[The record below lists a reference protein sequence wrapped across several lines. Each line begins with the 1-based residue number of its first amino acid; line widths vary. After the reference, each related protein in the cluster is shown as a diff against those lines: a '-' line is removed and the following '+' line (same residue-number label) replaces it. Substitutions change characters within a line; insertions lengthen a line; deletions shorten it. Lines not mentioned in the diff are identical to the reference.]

1 MRRGVLFDLDGTL
14 LDTVEDFYRIIEQMR
29 IERAAPEV
37 PAQLIRQQV
46 SNGSVGM
53 LCAAF
58 SVRPDAPGFN
68 DLRDDFLLRY
78 EQQLAVHT
86 QPFPG
91 IPELLEW
98 LDAEQIPWGVVTNK
112 LSRFSIPLLAAV
124 GWSER
129 CAALVCPDQVSHPKP
144 HPEPL
149 LKACQEMAIDPSS
162 SLFVGDH
169 QRDIDAGRAA
179 GMQTIAALYGY
190 LPVGDDPT
198 RWLADHSISHA
209 AELRPWLTRQWQPEV
224 SHV

>member
-1 MRRGVLFDLDGTL
+1 MQRGVLFDLDGTL

-29 IERAAPEV
+29 NERKAAEV

-58 SVRPDAPGFN
+58 SMRPDAPGF
-68 DLRDDFLLRY
+68 DELREDFLQRY
-78 EQQLAVHT
+78 DRQLAVHT
-86 QPFPG
+86 RPFPG
-91 IPELLEW
+91 IPDLLDW

-112 LSRFSIPLLAAV
+112 LSRFSTPLLAAI

-129 CAALVCPDQVSHPKP
+129 CAALVCPDQVSQPKP

-149 LKACQEMAIDPSS
+149 LKACQQMAIDPAA
-162 SLFVGDH
+162 SLYIGDH

-190 LPVGDDPT
+190 LPVGDDPA
-198 RWLADHSISHA
+198 RWQADHSIANA
-209 AELRPWLTRQWQPEV
+209 AELRPWLTRQWQLEIT
-224 SHV
+224 HV

>member
-1 MRRGVLFDLDGTL
+1 MQRGVLFDLDGTL

-29 IERAAPEV
+29 SERKAAEV

-58 SVRPDAPGFN
+58 STRPDAPGF
-68 DLRDDFLLRY
+68 DELRDDFLQRY
-78 EQQLAVHT
+78 DRQLAVHT
-86 QPFPG
+86 RPFPG
-91 IPELLEW
+91 IPELLDW
-98 LDAEQIPWGVVTNK
+98 LDTEQIPWGVVTNK
-112 LSRFSIPLLAAV
+112 LSRFSTPLLAAI

-129 CAALVCPDQVSHPKP
+129 CAALVCPDQVSQPKP

-149 LKACQEMAIDPSS
+149 LKACQQMAIDPAA
-162 SLFVGDH
+162 SLYVGDH

-190 LPVGDDPT
+190 LPVGDDPA
-198 RWLADHSISHA
+198 RWQADHSIANA
-209 AELRPWLTRQWQPEV
+209 AELRPWLSRQWQLEV
-224 SHV
+224 THV